1 MSDRL
6 AEFGGAPVALITFT
20 KPRNL
25 RGFRRRLGLAYPVL
39 ADETRAVY
47 RAYGLPRGSW
57 WRVWGVNSVRAYGRL
72 LRRGRRLERPRGD
85 TLQLG
90 GDFVVDRDGR
100 VAYVYRSRGPD
111 DRPSVDDLLDAVRS
125 CRS

>member
-6 AEFGGAPVALITFT
+6 AEFGGAAVVLITFT
-20 KPRNL
+20 RPRNL
-25 RGFRRRLGLAYPVL
+25 RGFRRRLALAYPVL

-47 RAYGLPRGSW
+47 RAHGLQRGSW
-57 WRVWGVNSVRAYGRL
+57 RRVWGLKSVRAYGRL
-72 LRRGRRLERPRGD
+72 LRQGRRLERPSGD

-90 GDFVVDRDGR
+90 GDFIVDRDGR
-100 VAYVYRSRGPD
+100 LAYAYRSRGPD

-125 CRS
+125 CR

>member
-6 AEFGGAPVALITFT
+6 AEFSGAAVVLITFT
-20 KPRNL
+20 RPRNL
-25 RGFRRRLGLAYPVL
+25 RGFRRRPRSPTRCSPMRPAPSTTRTDCSAWSMVASVGPELRAAYSRL
-39 ADETRAVY
+39 FRQ
-47 RAYGLPRGSW
+47 
-57 WRVWGVNSVRAYGRL
+57 GRH
-72 LRRGRRLERPRGD
+72 LERPSGD

-100 VAYVYRSRGPD
+100 LAYAYRSRGPD

-125 CRS
+125 CH

>member
-6 AEFGGAPVALITFT
+6 AELGGAAVVLITFT
-20 KPRNL
+20 HPRNL
-25 RGFRRRLGLAYPVL
+25 PGFRRRLALAYPVL

-47 RAYGLPRGSW
+47 RAYGLQRGSW
-57 WRVWGVNSVRAYGRL
+57 WRVWGLKSVRAYGRL
-72 LRRGRRLERPRGD
+72 FRQGQHLERPTGD

-90 GDFVVDRDGR
+90 GDFVVDQDGR
-100 VAYVYRSRGPD
+100 LAYAYRSRGPD

-125 CRS
+125 CH

>member
-20 KPRNL
+20 RPRNL
-25 RGFRRRLGLAYPVL
+25 RGFRRRLGLVYPVL

-47 RAYGLPRGSW
+47 RAYRLPRGSW
-57 WRVWGVNSVRAYGRL
+57 WRVWGVNSLRAYGRL
-72 LRRGRRLERPRGD
+72 VRRGRPLERPTGD

-90 GDFVVDRDGR
+90 GDFVVDRGGR
-100 VAYVYRSRGPD
+100 LAYVYRSRGPD
-111 DRPSVDDLLDAVRS
+111 DRPSVDDLVDAVRS
-125 CRS
+125 CR

>member
-6 AEFGGAPVALITFT
+6 AEFGGAAVVLITFT
-20 KPRNL
+20 RPRNL
-25 RGFRRRLGLAYPVL
+25 RGFRRRLALAYAVL

-47 RAYGLPRGSW
+47 RAYGLQRGSW
-57 WRVWGVNSVRAYGRL
+57 WRVWGLKSVRAYGRL
-72 LRRGRRLERPRGD
+72 LRQGRRLERPSGD

-90 GDFVVDRDGR
+90 GDFVVDQDGR
-100 VAYVYRSRGPD
+100 LAYAYRSRGPD

-125 CRS
+125 CH